1 MLLADAGYRI
11 ATAPDGTAA
20 LGAVAQPAGTPDLI
34 VADYNLPGGMDGLR
48 VIAALRDQIGRDV
61 PAIILTG
68 DISTAT
74 LRNIEQR
81 HCARLAKPVRTDELI
96 GTIRQLLAHSPPP
109 ESTGLDEAT
118 QTGTPRPVIYI
129 VDDDRQLREAIRSVL
144 EDDGRATED
153 YASCEAFL
161 EAYHP
166 GAPACLL
173 IDAYLPGMT
182 GIELLQRLHSAD
194 HRLPAI
200 MITGNSDVAIA
211 VQAMK
216 AGASDFI
223 EKPISREE
231 LLASIDRALAHAQDA
246 SAAFAERDA
255 ACDRLAGLTARQHQV
270 LDMVLAGQP
279 SKNIATDLGISRR
292 TVENHRAVIMR
303 KTGARSLPALARLA
317 LAADRSEGDRHGAA
331 GIHLAAPA
339 E

>member
-1 MLLADAGYRI
+1 VEA
-11 ATAPDGTAA
+11 ATSQGAA
-20 LGAVAQPAGTPDLI
+20 
-34 VADYNLPGGMDGLR
+34 
-48 VIAALRDQIGRDV
+48 VIFV
-61 PAIILTG
+61 
-68 DISTAT
+68 
-74 LRNIEQR
+74 
-81 HCARLAKPVRTDELI
+81 
-96 GTIRQLLAHSPPP
+96 
-109 ESTGLDEAT
+109 
-118 QTGTPRPVIYI
+118 
-129 VDDDRQLREAIRSVL
+129 VDDDRGVREAIRSVL
-144 EDDGRATED
+144 EDDNRIVED
-153 YASCEAFL
+153 FASCEAFL
-161 EAYHP
+161 DTYRP
-166 GAPACLL
+166 GRQACLV
-173 IDAYLPGMT
+173 IDAYLPGM
-182 GIELLQRLHSAD
+182 GGLELLRRLRD
-194 HRLPAI
+194 MGDNLPAI